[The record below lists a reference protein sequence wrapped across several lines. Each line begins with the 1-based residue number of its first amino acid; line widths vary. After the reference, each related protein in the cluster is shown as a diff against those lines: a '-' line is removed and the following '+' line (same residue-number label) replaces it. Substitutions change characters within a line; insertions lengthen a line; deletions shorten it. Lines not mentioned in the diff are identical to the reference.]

1 MFLLRRGRPSRT
13 MTLQIGDVL
22 GHAWPG
28 LIILLLIANSSICQQ
43 STTNAGCAPLKF
55 PAGSQEEVAAQ
66 TVAFLVKTETIQLHP
81 YWPGGVSGVTLG
93 VGWDLG
99 YHNTSELNRTWAGLG
114 EDALERLDLAA
125 GKKGRAAHA
134 LIGQLKSIVVPSGMS
149 KKVLSE
155 SLNGY
160 YYPFVTGHFPGLTS
174 LPAEAQVVLISLVF
188 NRGVSMG
195 HEPDW
200 RFAKQVDS
208 RWEFRELRRDVQEAD
223 LFAIY
228 AHLGT
233 MKRLWE
239 SSGGRGLR
247 IRRRDEQALIR
258 PYVDRQLEWEHRCNV
273 D

>member
-1 MFLLRRGRPSRT
+1 MFPVGSQSEVVAKSAAFLIKVE
-13 MTLQIGDVL
+13 TLQV
-22 GHAWPG
+22 
-28 LIILLLIANSSICQQ
+28 
-43 STTNAGCAPLKF
+43 
-55 PAGSQEEVAAQ
+55 
-66 TVAFLVKTETIQLHP
+66 HP

-93 VGWDLG
+93 VGWDIG
-99 YHNTSELNRTWAGLG
+99 YHDPAELRRIWAALG
-114 EDALERLDLAA
+114 KDALERLDMAA
-125 GKKGRAAHA
+125 GKKGEAAHA
-134 LIGQLKSIVVPSGMS
+134 VIAQLKSIDVPAEIS
-149 KKVLSE
+149 KQVLSD

-160 YYPFVTGHFPGLTS
+160 YYPFITGHFSGLAS

-200 RFAKQVDS
+200 RFSKEVDS

-228 AHLGT
+228 THLGT

-239 SSGGRGLR
+239 KSGGRGLR

-258 PYVDRQLEWEHRCNV
+258 PYVDKQLEWEQRCERK
-273 D
+273 